1 MHDFRLIDHDRTLHL
16 SSTGT
21 SDTAYDHPLV
31 PPFIHPSQPMNNPT
45 TAHSISTATA
55 TNQSQATGIAVPKV
69 FGTMPPSIDRSAF
82 RQQPPPMK
90 VKFLAKTNVF
100 LFIHLKT
107 CQSCQQ
113 QIHRN
118 APICPICKAKSR
130 SRNPKKPKR
139 RHTDLNP

>member
-1 MHDFRLIDHDRTLHL
+1 
-16 SSTGT
+16 
-21 SDTAYDHPLV
+21 
-31 PPFIHPSQPMNNPT
+31 MNNPMPT
-45 TAHSISTATA
+45 HSMSTAT
-55 TNQSQATGIAVPKV
+55 TTNNQSQATGLTMPKV
-69 FGTMPPSIDRSAF
+69 FSGMASTMDRSAF

-90 VKFLAKTNVF
+90 VEYLEEDELISMN
-100 LFIHLKT
+100 LFQT